1 MPNKTILITA
11 LTVVAVQWAVKKF
24 LPQFA
29 A

>member
-11 LTVVAVQWAVKKF
+11 LTVVAVQWAFKKF
-24 LPQFA
+24 FPQFA